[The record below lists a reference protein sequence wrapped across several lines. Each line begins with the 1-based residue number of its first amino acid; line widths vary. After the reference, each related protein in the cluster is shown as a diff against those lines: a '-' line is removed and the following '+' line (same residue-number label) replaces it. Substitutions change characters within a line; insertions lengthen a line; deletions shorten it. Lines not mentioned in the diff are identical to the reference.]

1 MQLQKIL
8 KHLWLNVRKRPKTHY
23 DKLVYLLVY
32 INPSQSLIPC
42 KRCRTH
48 RSITKSPLNSDT
60 LLLVTPWKV
69 RNSRISRSQM
79 LFRIGVLKIFIA
91 NFTGKRPC
99 WSLLWIKLQVIRPT
113 TLLTRGSNANVFLWN
128 WRNI

>member
-1 MQLQKIL
+1 MQLQIIL

-23 DKLVYLLVY
+23 DKLVYF
-32 INPSQSLIPC
+32 INPLQSLIPC
-42 KRCRTH
+42 KWCRTH

-79 LFRIGVLKIFIA
+79 LFKIGVLKIFIA
-91 NFTGKRPC
+91 NFTEKRPC
-99 WSLLWIKLQVIRPT
+99 WSVLLIKLQVFRPT
-113 TLLTRGSNANVFLWN
+113 TLLTRGSNANVFFWN
-128 WRNI
+128 WRNL